1 MSSERSEIPRLRVT
15 VIVSEFSIFFEVVWY
30 LFHVSMHSHSFGALF
45 SLHEQVVHGDLALD
59 VVGVAS
65 GVDTK
70 GGDHRQVDGFL
81 GALLT

>member
-1 MSSERSEIPRLRVT
+1 
-15 VIVSEFSIFFEVVWY
+15 
-30 LFHVSMHSHSFGALF
+30 MHSHSFGALF